1 MNFMDEW
8 HTHLDGH
15 WADFRPDMKVVCGQL
30 RIFALTGAPT
40 LATTA
45 TATDSD
51 IKTFQENMRFLE
63 KPVVLKASPI
73 QEHFKV
79 SFFRHPTFQDV
90 NLT

>member
-63 KPVVLKASPI
+63 KPVGLKVSPI

-79 SFFRHPTFQDV
+79 RLIFFRQPARR
-90 NLT
+90 